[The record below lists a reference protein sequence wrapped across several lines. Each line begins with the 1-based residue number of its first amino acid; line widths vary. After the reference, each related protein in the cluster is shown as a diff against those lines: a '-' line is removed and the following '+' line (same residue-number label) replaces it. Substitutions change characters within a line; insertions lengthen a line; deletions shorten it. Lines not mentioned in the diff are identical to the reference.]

1 MTAPKSPRYRVVAE
15 LGSGAVSTVSKAV
28 QEPLGRVV
36 AIKALRS
43 TITPTSPFAAQLER
57 EARLLMELSHPNIVA
72 CFDFVKTDD
81 EMYLVLEHVDGFTL
95 AELLA
100 KKSRLPPELVAH
112 IGAEVARALVHAHE
126 RGIVHRDVK
135 PSNILLSKR
144 GEVKLVD
151 FGIAQRERL
160 PTADEPLGQS
170 PHATARLDEANEAF
184 GTPAYMSPEQILGEF
199 VDARSD
205 IFSLGVVLYEC
216 LAGVRPF
223 DKSGDD
229 RRAAAQRIRRD
240 PATPLRARVADVPR
254 VLDRVVMRSLEKLPA
269 DRFAAAHVVADE
281 LDAFAKSAT
290 HAPNRSTLVVR
301 ALVRAKLVPEVALDD
316 SVATVLE
323 VRHPSLRP
331 ALLGYGVIATLLVI
345 GAAALELSS
354 RGGQTAVGGGD
365 TPLELFPAR
374 AGSLRV
380 VASPWAEVWVDG
392 QRIDVTPFARAIPL
406 PAGTHYV
413 TLTHPNAPQEKR
425 TVKIVAGESL
435 LLDVTMSVGSKPVGA
450 STKDEAD
457 AGTDG

>member
-15 LGSGAVSTVSKAV
+15 LGSGAVSTVSRAL
-28 QEPLGRVV
+28 QEPLDRVV

-43 TITPTSPFAAQLER
+43 TISPTSPFAAQLER
-57 EARLLMELSHPNIVA
+57 EARLLMELSHPNIIA
-72 CFDFVKTDD
+72 CFDFVKTED
-81 EMYLVLEHVDGFTL
+81 EMYLVLEYVDGFTL

-100 KKSRLPPELVAH
+100 KSSRLPPELVAH
-112 IGAEVARALVHAHE
+112 IGGEVACALVHAHE

-135 PSNILLSKR
+135 PTNILLSKR

-170 PHATARLDEANEAF
+170 PRASARLDEANEAF
-184 GTPAYMSPEQILGEF
+184 GTPAYMSPEQILGEH

-223 DKSGDD
+223 DKGGED

-254 VLDRVVMRSLEKLPA
+254 ALDRVVMRSLAKLPA
-269 DRFAAAHVVADE
+269 DRFAAAHFVKDE
-281 LDAFAKSAT
+281 LDEFCKSAT
-290 HAPNRSTLVVR
+290 HVPNRSKLVVR
-301 ALVRAKLVPEVALDD
+301 ALVKAKLVVDASLDH
-316 SVATVLE
+316 SISAVLE
-323 VRHPSLRP
+323 PRRPSLRP

-354 RGGQTAVGGGD
+354 RRGQSAVGGGD
-365 TPLELFPAR
+365 APLELLPAR

-392 QRIDVTPFARAIPL
+392 QRIDITPFARAIPL

-413 TLTHPNAPQEKR
+413 TLTHPSAPPEKR

-435 LLDVTMSVGSKPVGA
+435 LLDVTMSVGGRTNGP
-450 STKDEAD
+450 KDEID